1 MLCDDRQRTAGR
13 AAPAPIQRV
22 DTGTETAMAW
32 FLVVV
37 AGVFETGFAVC
48 LKLSHG
54 FTRLWPTIAFC
65 TFALGS
71 FGLLTLSLKKLDVGP
86 AYAVWTGIGA
96 AGTAIY
102 GMAFLGDLVSALKL
116 VSISL
121 VIVGVIGLQI
131 SGSSH

>member
-1 MLCDDRQRTAGR
+1 
-13 AAPAPIQRV
+13 
-22 DTGTETAMAW
+22 MAW
-32 FLVVV
+32 LLVIV
-37 AGVFETGFAVC
+37 AGFLETGFAVC

-54 FTRLWPTIAFC
+54 FTRLWPTITFAA
-65 TFALGS
+65 FALGS
-71 FGLLTLSLKKLDVGP
+71 FGLLTLALRKLDVGP

-102 GMAFLGDLVSALKL
+102 GMIFLGDMVSTLKL

-121 VIVGVIGLQI
+121 VIVGVIGLQL

>member
-1 MLCDDRQRTAGR
+1 
-13 AAPAPIQRV
+13 
-22 DTGTETAMAW
+22 MAW
-32 FLVVV
+32 LLVIV
-37 AGVFETGFAVC
+37 AGVLETGFAVC

-65 TFALGS
+65 VFALGS

-102 GMAFLGDLVSALKL
+102 GMVFLGDIVSTLKI
-116 VSISL
+116 VSITL
-121 VIVGVIGLQI
+121 VIVGVVGLQL
-131 SGSSH
+131 SGSAQ